1 MSKKGHPRVTN
12 IIPILCISESESL
25 FSRDS
30 GVAQGQMVGSFI
42 INKYL
47 LYLFFSQRQIGVSF
61 IRKKVYPLH
70 LFFLVVFGG
79 SRGFSGLS
87 GAAQGHMG
95 AVLSGKIYV
104 HGIYFSLNSRG
115 INIPLD

>member
-1 MSKKGHPRVTN
+1 MIKRITLELQLALQFIASVKVKAYFLEAPMNV
-12 IIPILCISESESL
+12 
-25 FSRDS
+25 S

-79 SRGFSGLS
+79 SRGFSG
-87 GAAQGHMG
+87 AAQGQMG
-95 AVLSGKIYV
+95 GSFTRKKLY
-104 HGIYFSLNSRG
+104 
-115 INIPLD
+115 P